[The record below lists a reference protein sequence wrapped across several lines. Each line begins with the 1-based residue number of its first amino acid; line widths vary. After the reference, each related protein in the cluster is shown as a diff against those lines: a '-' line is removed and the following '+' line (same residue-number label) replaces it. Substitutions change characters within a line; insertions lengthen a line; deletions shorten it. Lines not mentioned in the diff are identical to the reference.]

1 MKKGIPFA
9 WSVRK
14 PEKSR
19 EKMMNWKYGAAP
31 LISTLL
37 ISFLFVMPAEAKAE
51 EIIKRGESL
60 NLERCVEIA
69 LKMQPNIAAAVG
81 NVNVNINRVGESKSN
96 YYPQINWASSY
107 DRISSPSRSMSS
119 VSSTGTTS
127 PSTGARGSF
136 DQYFTGLNLNQ
147 MIYDFGKTPT
157 QVEIQ
162 NLNLYSSRS
171 DLENVSEQVILNVKQ
186 AYFGVLQAKRSR
198 DVAADTVKQFQQHL
212 DQAKGFYEVGTKPKF
227 DVTQAEANLSNAKL
241 NLIKAENGLKL
252 AVVTLNNAMGVPAA
266 PEYTIEDNLSFKK
279 YSITFEDALAKAYKE
294 RPDLISIVA
303 TRQAAE
309 KSVDLANTGYYPALT
324 GNAAYNWSGEK
335 ISSLDYEWNLRAAL
349 SFPIFNGFL
358 TKYQVQEAKANLN
371 ISKANEESLRQSIFS
386 DVQQAYL
393 NLKQAE
399 ESIPTAELGVKQ
411 AQENFE
417 IATGRYAAGVGSP
430 IDVTDAE
437 VLLANAKLSY
447 IQALYSYKISQANLE
462 KAMGMR

>member
-1 MKKGIPFA
+1 MKRLVTLMIVFIFALPFE
-9 WSVRK
+9 V
-14 PEKSR
+14 
-19 EKMMNWKYGAAP
+19 
-31 LISTLL
+31 
-37 ISFLFVMPAEAKAE
+37 KAD
-51 EIIKRGESL
+51 EIIKKGETL
-60 NLERCVEIA
+60 NLERCIELA
-69 LKMQPNIAAAVG
+69 LKMQPSIVAAAH
-81 NVNVNINRVGESKSN
+81 NVDANASRVGQAKSN

-107 DRISSPSRSMSS
+107 DRISSPGRSGVSFASS
-119 VSSTGTTS
+119 GGTSTPTGGTGSSDQYSTG
-127 PSTGARGSF
+127 F
-136 DQYFTGLNLNQ
+136 NLNQ
-147 MIYDFGKTPT
+147 NIYDFGKTPT
-157 QVEIQ
+157 QVKIQ
-162 NLNLYSSRS
+162 DLNLDSSRS

-198 DVAADTVKQFQQHL
+198 DVAVDTEKQFQQHL

-241 NLIKAENGLKL
+241 NLIKAQNALKL
-252 AVVTLNNAMGVPAA
+252 AVVALNNAMGVPTA

-294 RPDLISIVA
+294 RPDLMSIV
-303 TRQAAE
+303 TKRQAAE
-309 KSVDLANTGYYPALT
+309 KSIDLANTGYYPVLT
-324 GNAAYNWSGEK
+324 GNAAYNWSGER
-335 ISSLDYEWNLRAAL
+335 ISSLEHGWNVGAAL

-358 TKYQVQEAKANLN
+358 TKYQVQEVKANLN
-371 ISKANEESLRQSIFS
+371 IFKANEELLRQSIFS
-386 DVQQAYL
+386 DLQQAYL

-417 IATGRYAAGVGSP
+417 IATGRYTAGVGSP

-447 IQALYSYKISQANLE
+447 IQTLYNYKVSQASLE

>member
-1 MKKGIPFA
+1 MIRTKKSG
-9 WSVRK
+9 
-14 PEKSR
+14 
-19 EKMMNWKYGAAP
+19 EKMMNWKYGAA
-31 LISTLL
+31 LL
-37 ISFLFVMPAEAKAE
+37 ISFLFIMPAEAKAE
-51 EIIKRGESL
+51 EIIKRDESL
-60 NLERCVEIA
+60 NLQRCVEIA
-69 LKMQPNIAAAVG
+69 LKMQPNIVAALN
-81 NVNVNINRVGESKSN
+81 NVNASESRVGQAKAN
-96 YYPQINWASSY
+96 YYPQINWSSSY
-107 DRISSPSRSMSS
+107 DRISPASGRSGTSFP
-119 VSSTGTTS
+119 STGTTNS
-127 PSTGARGSF
+127 SGIIGESF
-136 DQYFTGLNLNQ
+136 DEYSTSFNLSQ
-147 MIYDFGKTPT
+147 LIYDFGKTLT
-157 QVEIQ
+157 QVKIQ
-162 NLNLYSSRS
+162 NFNFDSSRS

-241 NLIKAENGLKL
+241 NLIKAENALKL

-279 YSITFEDALAKAYKE
+279 YSITFEDALSKAYKE
-294 RPDLISIVA
+294 RPDLMSIIA
-303 TRQAAE
+303 KRQAAE
-309 KSVDLANTGYYPALT
+309 KSVGLANTGYYPVLT
-324 GNAAYNWSGEK
+324 GNAAYSWSGEK
-335 ISSLDYEWNLRAAL
+335 ISSLDHGWNLGAGL